1 MENPNPYNLSPNLLK
16 RFEQFKKIDDKTKMF
31 ERIIALGKRLPAFD
45 LSLKTEENQV
55 KGCVSLTYIA
65 AKLKEGKV
73 YYTGESNSHLVQG
86 LLALLIEGFSGLS
99 PSEILLIDIKFIED
113 MGLSE
118 TLTASRANGFVN
130 TYNMMQNYAKG
141 MLLEINSDQALKSY

>member
-1 MENPNPYNLSPNLLK
+1 MENPNPYNLPPNLLK

-31 ERIIALGKRLPAFD
+31 ERVIALGKRLPAFD
-45 LSLKTEENQV
+45 LTLKTEENQV

-65 AKLKEGKV
+65 AKLEDAKV

-113 MGLSE
+113 MGLSQ

-130 TYNMMQNYAKG
+130 TYNMMQNYARE
-141 MLLEINSDQALKSY
+141 MLLELSSGEALKS